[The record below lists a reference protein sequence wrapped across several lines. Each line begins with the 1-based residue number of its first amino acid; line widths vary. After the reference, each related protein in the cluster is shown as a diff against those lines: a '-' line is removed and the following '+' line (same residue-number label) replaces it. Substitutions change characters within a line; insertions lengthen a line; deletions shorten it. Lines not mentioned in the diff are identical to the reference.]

1 MKNPD
6 RRTTKAIDPAGRETN
21 CLPAIFILSL
31 LCFFYG
37 CATVPLPQLKP
48 LLDPDFATKTDLL
61 RELEQGRPPTHHS
74 SVALTPLPARPQLI
88 PPVGKNNVYGISVT
102 PELKLAYETYL
113 GGNAEQAFKA
123 LEQAESKS
131 SDPGM
136 LWQISFLK
144 AQVLIM
150 MGRAADAEVE
160 LETTSKREMTFIGH
174 NWNSRALRGEV
185 RLWLEDYE
193 NAKQDLFQV
202 VKAAGDWS
210 MPTSY
215 ALPPGNLPEL
225 VGVVT
230 AQLRAFTA
238 LAGIY
243 LFEGKYDKALLWAET
258 AEKKF
263 NDVHF
268 LTQHPLYGRMVVAHA
283 DSFYGRANNLVFLA
297 AAKLA
302 VTRDVEES
310 NIIFNRADSFFRSL
324 DYDRGIVTLEALRAR
339 TLHEIK
345 QYALAN
351 AAAIKALELARRCG
365 ATDMIWRIEVLRGQT
380 LFEMG
385 YEEEAEQVFRHAQTG
400 IDEISGTLA
409 TDRAKLR
416 FGVGKEDVVH
426 FLTKLDVKKLDYT
439 RLFEDLERSRARAFV
454 EMLAGRNIAP
464 TREPELVKSIQQLG
478 RQILQ
483 QRLANYAPGNAPGK
497 NLSREKELLSQRQ
510 AVIERLRQRDP
521 EIADV
526 LSISFKSLRQI
537 QSRLKSGDVLV
548 YALPSRSHESVQ
560 LFLIEEQNQKIL
572 TLSLTWNA
580 LQNLLDQFTD
590 SIGLSVNQAAR
601 GIAIKVVSPVAS
613 SISSTDAILKDLFD
627 GLKISQWQAR
637 RTIYLVPSGALYFV
651 PWGALDIQA
660 PVVILPN
667 GGWLIRNPRSI
678 VAQFSASIV
687 GDPELGGVLPQLP
700 GAREEARSV
709 AAIYQVAP
717 LLGEDATEK
726 KLRDSIGAGVK
737 VLHLA
742 THGIF
747 DPKDPLASALY
758 LSKERKAFSL
768 TANALYENPIPA
780 QTVIMSACATGM
792 GKIMSGDDLLGLS
805 RSLYLGGATAI
816 LSSLWPIEDEGTKL
830 FMETFHRHAQG
841 GSYGDAWLAARNT
854 LKQRGLPPSV
864 YGAFILGGTR

>member
-1 MKNPD
+1 MKTRDAFRKVP
-6 RRTTKAIDPAGRETN
+6 N
-21 CLPAIFILSL
+21 CLLVVFLIFLTCFLHGCVSVSL
-31 LCFFYG
+31 
-37 CATVPLPQLKP
+37 PLLKP
-48 LLDPDFATKTDLL
+48 LPDPDSTAKKELL
-61 RELEQGRPPTHHS
+61 RELEQGRPPAHLS
-74 SVALTPLPARPQLI
+74 SIALTPLPARPQLI
-88 PPVGKNNVYGISVT
+88 PRVGKSNMYGISVT
-102 PELKLAYETYL
+102 ADLKLAYETYL
-113 GGNAEQAFKA
+113 GGDPEQALKA
-123 LEQAESKS
+123 LQQAELKS
-131 SDPGM
+131 ADPGM
-136 LWQISFLK
+136 LWQTSFLK

-160 LETTSKREMTFIGH
+160 LETTSKREVHFIGH
-174 NWNSRALRGEV
+174 NWNSRSLRGEV

-202 VKAAGDWS
+202 VKAAGNWS

-215 ALPPGNLPEL
+215 ALPPSNLPEL

-243 LFEGKYDKALLWAET
+243 LFEGKYEKALLWAET
-258 AEKKF
+258 SERKF

-310 NIIFNRADSFFRSL
+310 NIIFNQAESFFRTL

-339 TLHEIK
+339 TLHEIG

-351 AAAIKALELARRCG
+351 EAAIKALELARRCG
-365 ATDMIWRIEVLRGQT
+365 TTDMIWRIEVLRGQT
-380 LFEMG
+380 LFKMG
-385 YEEEAEQVFRHAQTG
+385 REQEAEQVLRHAQTG

-426 FLTKLDVKKLDYT
+426 FLTKMDVKKSDYT

-454 EMLAGRNIAP
+454 DMMAGRNISS
-464 TREPELVKSIQQLG
+464 TREPELVQSIQQLS

-483 QRLANYAPGNAPGK
+483 QRLVNYAPGNAPEK
-497 NLSREKELLSQRQ
+497 NLPREKELLSRRQ
-510 AVIERLRQRDP
+510 AVIEQLRHRDP
-521 EIADV
+521 EMADV
-526 LSISFKSLRQI
+526 LSISTKSLQQV
-537 QSRLKSGDVLV
+537 QSQLKSGEVLV
-548 YALPSRSHESVQ
+548 YALPARSHESVQ
-560 LFLIEEQNQKIL
+560 LFLIEKQNQRVL
-572 TLSLTWNA
+572 TLSLTWNS
-580 LQNLLDQFTD
+580 LQNLLDRFTD
-590 SIGLSVNQAAR
+590 SIGFTTNQAAR
-601 GIAIKVVSPVAS
+601 GIAIKAVSPAPP
-613 SISSTDAILKDLFD
+613 SISRTDAILKDLFNS
-627 GLKISQWQAR
+627 LKISQWSAR
-637 RTIYLVPSGALYFV
+637 KTIYVVPSEALYFV
-651 PWGALDIQA
+651 PWGALDVQV

-667 GGWLIRNPRSI
+667 GGWLIRNPRPF
-678 VAQFSASIV
+678 VAQFSACVV
-687 GDPELGGVLPQLP
+687 GDPELGGILPQLP
-700 GAREEARSV
+700 GAREEAQSV
-709 AAIYQVAP
+709 AAFYQVSP
-717 LLGEDATEK
+717 LLGVDATEK
-726 KLRDSIGAGVK
+726 KLRDSIGSGVK

-747 DPKDPLASALY
+747 DAKAPLASALY
-758 LSKERKAFSL
+758 LSKEGKAFSL
-768 TANALYENPIPA
+768 TAHSLFENPIPA

-805 RSLYLGGATAI
+805 RSFYLGGATAI
-816 LSSLWPIEDEGTKL
+816 LSSLWPIEDDGTKL
-830 FMETFHRHAQG
+830 FMETFHRQAQG
-841 GSYGDAWLAARNT
+841 GSYGNAWLAARNV
-854 LKQRGLPPSV
+854 LKQQGLPPSV

>member
-1 MKNPD
+1 MITLDAVGRK
-6 RRTTKAIDPAGRETN
+6 TKR
-21 CLPAIFILSL
+21 LPTIFLLSL
-31 LCFFYG
+31 VCFFSG
-37 CATVPLPQLKP
+37 CANVPLPPLKP
-48 LLDPDFATKTDLL
+48 LPDPDLATKKALL
-61 RELEQGRPPTHHS
+61 RELEQGRPPAHHS
-74 SVALTPLPARPQLI
+74 SVAPTPLPARSQLI
-88 PPVGKNNVYGISVT
+88 PPVGKNNAYGISVT

-113 GGNAEQAFKA
+113 GGDAEQAFKA

-131 SDPGM
+131 SDPGL

-150 MGRAADAEVE
+150 LGRAADAEVE
-160 LETTSKREMTFIGH
+160 LETTSQREMIFIGH

-185 RLWLEDYE
+185 RLWLEDYQS
-193 NAKQDLFQV
+193 AKQDMFQV

-230 AQLRAFTA
+230 AQLRAFTG

-243 LFEGKYDKALLWAET
+243 LFEGKYEKALLWAET
-258 AEKKF
+258 SEKKF

-310 NIIFNRADSFFRSL
+310 NLVFNRAESFFRSL
-324 DYDRGIVTLEALRAR
+324 EYDRGIVTLEALRAR
-339 TLHEIK
+339 TLHGIE
-345 QYALAN
+345 QYASAN
-351 AAAIKALELARRCG
+351 DAAVKALELARRCG

-380 LFEMG
+380 LIKMG
-385 YEEEAEQVFRHAQTG
+385 REDEAEQVLRHAQTG

-426 FLTKLDVKKLDYT
+426 FLTKMDVKKSDFN

-464 TREPELVKSIQQLG
+464 TREPELTKAIQQLS
-478 RQILQ
+478 QKILQ
-483 QRLANYAPGNAPGK
+483 QRLVNYAPGNAVGK
-497 NLSREKELLSQRQ
+497 NPSREKELLSQRR
-510 AVIERLRQRDP
+510 AVIEQLRQRDP
-521 EIADV
+521 EMADV
-526 LSISFKSLRQI
+526 LSISFKTLQQI
-537 QSRLKSGDVLV
+537 QSRLKSGEVLV
-548 YALPSRSHESVQ
+548 YALPARSHESIQ
-560 LFLIEEQNQKIL
+560 LFLIEERNQRIL
-572 TLSLTWNA
+572 TLSLTWDS
-580 LQNLLDQFTD
+580 LQSLLDQFTE
-590 SIGLSVNQAAR
+590 SIGFPMDQAAR
-601 GIAIKVVSPVAS
+601 GVAIKAVSSAAS
-613 SISSTDAILKDLFD
+613 SASRTDAILNDLCE
-627 GLKISQWQAR
+627 GLKMSQWSAR
-637 RTIYLVPSGALYFV
+637 KTIYVVPSGALYFV
-651 PWGALDIQA
+651 PWGALDVQV

-667 GGWLIRNPRSI
+667 GGWLIRNPRSF
-678 VAQFSASIV
+678 VTQFSASVV

-700 GAREEARSV
+700 GAREEARSI
-709 AAIYQVAP
+709 AAIYQASP
-717 LLGEDATEK
+717 LLGEEATETN
-726 KLRDSIGAGVK
+726 LRDAVGTGVK
-737 VLHLA
+737 ILHLA

-768 TANALYENPIPA
+768 TANSLYENPIPA
-780 QTVIMSACATGM
+780 RTVILSACATGM

-805 RSLYLGGATAI
+805 RSFYLSGATVI
-816 LSSLWPIEDEGTKL
+816 LSSLWPIEDEGTKV
-830 FMETFHRHAQG
+830 FMETFHRQAQTG
-841 GSYGDAWLAARNT
+841 NYGDAWLAARNA

-864 YGAFILGGTR
+864 YGAFILGGSR